1 MLVAEIIAIQ
11 VKGPKG
17 TPMRPREE
25 AEAIVGRGLR
35 GNRGGRPG
43 GKRQVLVMAVEL
55 IEKFDLEVGQVREQI
70 TTRGLDVMGLR
81 KGDRL
86 HIGDVIL
93 EATVECEPCEQIEAI
108 RSGLQEAMEHQ
119 RGMLFRVIEGG
130 MVHVGDRVEVVEK
143 VPAE

>member
-1 MLVAEIIAIQ
+1 MGKIIAIQ

-25 AEAIVGRGLR
+25 AEVVVGRGLR

-43 GKRQVLVMAVEL
+43 GKRQVLVMPVEL

-70 TTRGLDVMGLR
+70 TTRGLDAMALR
-81 KGDRL
+81 IGDRL

-93 EATVECEPCEQIEAI
+93 EATGECEPCEQIEAM
-108 RSGLQEAMEHQ
+108 RPGLRDAMEHQ

-130 MVHVGDRVEVVEK
+130 MVRVGDTVEVMARE
-143 VPAE
+143 PI